1 MANENKIS
9 QIQVGSVT
17 YDICDATARDD
28 ISTLSNFFTIRSDQ
42 NDNSLNIGASNPVP
56 SGSFANTLR
65 IGTFTDLINAKET
78 GSDQTFAYISTRK
91 NTETQAYGAFGFERH
106 SDTDNSNTINSVYFR
121 INDDKTREIQVSDPA
136 A

>member
-17 YDICDATARDD
+17 YDIYDAAARDD
-28 ISTLSNFFTIRSDQ
+28 ISTLSNFFTIRSEQ

-65 IGTFTDLINAKET
+65 IGTFTDLIKAKET
-78 GSDQTFAYISTRK
+78 DSDQTFAYISTRK

-106 SDTDNSNTINSVYFR
+106 SDTDNSNTVNSVYFR